1 MFRALFCLYASC
13 GSCDTPHND
22 GELPTSILIY
32 LSQPVLF
39 LKVLPFLIPNRSD
52 YTEMVTTYYLFVEQG
67 HDLMLEASDLA
78 YWFGFFA
85 KVVAIF
91 VKQRFA
97 FVHVSTRS
105 EALRAVHELNSRYIH
120 GPLLAPLTV
129 RYEGVT
135 PAKYRKRTALAVQK
149 PPGNPPQPIWRFGV
163 RNIDP
168 GLDFNRVLEL
178 FRPLGTVRWSGR
190 DGTGTFGS
198 VILETTMH
206 WQSVMQ
212 HFRQGTF
219 LEGHRLVI
227 THVTTNDGVSAL
239 SGMTKVVIIL
249 FLLCLL

>member
-1 MFRALFCLYASC
+1 MFL
-13 GSCDTPHND
+13 G
-22 GELPTSILIY
+22 
-32 LSQPVLF
+32 VKLF
-39 LKVLPFLIPNRSD
+39 LILTQSD
-52 YTEMVTTYYLFVEQG
+52 YTEMGTTYYLFVEQG

-78 YWFGFFA
+78 YWFGLFA

-135 PAKYRKRTALAVQK
+135 PAKYRKRTALEVRK
-149 PPGNPPQPIWRFGV
+149 PPNPPQPMWRFGV
-163 RNIDP
+163 RNIDA

-206 WQSVMQ
+206 WQIVLQ
-212 HFRQGTF
+212 HLRRRTF
-219 LEGHRLVI
+219 LEGHRLLI

-249 FLLCLL
+249 FLLCFL

>member
-1 MFRALFCLYASC
+1 MK
-13 GSCDTPHND
+13 
-22 GELPTSILIY
+22 
-32 LSQPVLF
+32 LF
-39 LKVLPFLIPNRSD
+39 LILTQSD
-52 YTEMVTTYYLFVEQG
+52 YTEMGTTYYLFVEQG

-78 YWFGFFA
+78 YWFGLFA

-135 PAKYRKRTALAVQK
+135 PAKYRKRTALAVQQ

-163 RNIDP
+163 RNIAP

-206 WQSVMQ
+206 WQIVLQ
-212 HFRQGTF
+212 HLRRRTF
-219 LEGHRLVI
+219 LEGHRLLI

-249 FLLCLL
+249 FLLCFL